1 MVMAGLELPLGM
13 VTLLVVFEPP
23 VARYMVS
30 RRSDMM
36 AAMSAAGVY
45 RRRSFVAP
53 SSGVGAELSDVLL
66 SAIRFSG
73 LMWCGRIFLGSLGYS
88 RSTGIHPKRR

>member
-1 MVMAGLELPLGM
+1 
-13 VTLLVVFEPP
+13 
-23 VARYMVS
+23 
-30 RRSDMM
+30 MM

-73 LMWCGRIFLGSLGYS
+73 AYVVWTYFLGSLGYS
-88 RSTGIHPKRR
+88 RSTGIYRRFGWIPVLLEGVSCCRSGAPFVGRSCLLG